1 MRTRTSK
8 HWEQY
13 YKFSLSPLALVS
25 EDKFRMKIS
34 DIEHSTKP
42 FINSSVL
49 INEVLTEFG
58 QTHTFHRQFR
68 EQFPG
73 FDKESVLGVQLYE
86 LLYPQWNYAKSQFPN
101 HKFEHSCY
109 WK

>member
-1 MRTRTSK
+1 MSK
-8 HWEQY
+8 GTHWGQY
-13 YKFSLSPLALVS
+13 YKYKLHPLAQITENAFKV
-25 EDKFRMKIS
+25 KIAV
-34 DIEHSTKP
+34 IEHSPKP
-42 FINSSVL
+42 FIRSSVL

-58 QTHTFHRQFR
+58 QTHVFHRQFR

-86 LLYPQWNYAKSQFPN
+86 LLYPQWHYAKTQFPR

>member
-1 MRTRTSK
+1 MKTRTST
-8 HWEQY
+8 HWKQY
-13 YKFSLSPLALVS
+13 YEFSPSLLARITEEKFKTKIAAIESSP
-25 EDKFRMKIS
+25 
-34 DIEHSTKP
+34 KP

-49 INEVLTEFG
+49 INEILTEFG
-58 QTHTFHRQFR
+58 NTHDFHRQFR
-68 EQFPG
+68 EQFPK

-86 LLYPQWNYAKSQFPN
+86 LLYPNWYYTKSQFPK